1 MKHEYRGRYERSE
14 LTKTKQAIPFAEARV
29 EKYRKLLEEE
39 TKNLHALYRKQD
51 QLEAENA

>member
-51 QLEAENA
+51 QLEEENS

>member
-39 TKNLHALYRKQD
+39 SKKLSELYNKQE
-51 QLEAENA
+51 QLEKEAA